1 MKKYIVYAMVL
12 LTFTH
17 TSCNDNDEGVAP
29 ADIVNLT
36 SEALPGAIQLNW
48 AYSNTE
54 NHNIRYVE
62 VRYFDPAKQ
71 QEVKKT
77 ASSFSDGILIDD
89 LRLKYGEYK
98 FEIQPFSTSFTPGAV
113 HELPLHRNVPE
124 WPKVYQSRA
133 DHHRR

>member
-29 ADIVNLT
+29 ADIVKPDFRN
-36 SEALPGAIQLNW
+36 ALHGAIQLNW

-77 ASSFSDGILIDD
+77 ASSI
-89 LRLKYGEYK
+89 
-98 FEIQPFSTSFTPGAV
+98 
-113 HELPLHRNVPE
+113 
-124 WPKVYQSRA
+124 
-133 DHHRR
+133 